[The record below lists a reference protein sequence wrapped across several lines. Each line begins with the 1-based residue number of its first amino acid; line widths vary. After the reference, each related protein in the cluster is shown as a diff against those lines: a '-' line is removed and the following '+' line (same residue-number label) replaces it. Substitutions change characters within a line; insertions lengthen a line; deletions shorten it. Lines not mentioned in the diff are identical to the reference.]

1 MSHTAFGALISAAD
15 EPLLV
20 VTAGTADAMAGCL
33 VSFHCQSSMSP
44 QQYCLWLSK
53 ANHTYRV
60 GLTATHFAVHFL
72 TKDDFDL
79 AQHFGTKS
87 GDDVDKF
94 ADIDFKMSEY
104 GVPLLSKCAN
114 RMVVERI
121 SVLDDGGD
129 HVCLTAGVK
138 SANATDGFTPLRT
151 SHIGNLQPGHATEE
165 PPTSP

>member
-33 VSFHCQSSMSP
+33 VSVHSQSRMSP
-44 QQYCLWLSK
+44 QQYCLWLST
-53 ANHTYRV
+53 ATHTYRV
-60 GLTATHFAVHFL
+60 RLTAPHFAVHFL

-79 AQHFGTKS
+79 AHHFGTKS

-104 GVPLLSKCAN
+104 GMPLLSKCAN

-121 SVLDDGGD
+121 CVLDDVVD
-129 HVCLTAGVK
+129 LVCLTAMVK
-138 SANATDGFTPLRT
+138 SGTANDGFTPLPT
-151 SHIGNLQPGHATEE
+151 SHIGSYIHAH
-165 PPTSP
+165 

>member
-20 VTAGTADAMAGCL
+20 VTTGSANTLAGCL

-53 ANHTYRV
+53 ANQTYRV
-60 GLTATHFAVHFL
+60 GLAATHFGVHFL
-72 TKDDFDL
+72 TRDNVAL
-79 AQHFGTKS
+79 AKHFGTKS
-87 GDDVDKF
+87 GDEVDKF
-94 ADIDFKMSEY
+94 ADIDFEMSQY
-104 GVPLLSKCAN
+104 GVPLLSECAN

-138 SANATDGFTPLRT
+138 SANATDNFAPLRT

-165 PPTSP
+165 EPPLP

>member
-15 EPLLV
+15 QPLLV
-20 VTAGTADAMAGCL
+20 VTTATTNTFAGCL

-60 GLTATHFAVHFL
+60 GLAATHFAVHFL
-72 TKDDFDL
+72 IKDNFDL
-79 AQHFGTKS
+79 AHHFGTKS
-87 GDDVDKF
+87 GDDIDKF
-94 ADIDFKMSEY
+94 ADIDFRMSQY
-104 GVPLLSKCAN
+104 GVPLLSACVN

-129 HVCLTAGVK
+129 HVCLTARVK
-138 SANATDGFTPLRT
+138 SAHATDSFVPLRT
-151 SHIGNLQPGHATEE
+151 SDIGDLKPGHDTEE
-165 PPTSP
+165 PPSSP